1 MKEYDMIELKNDV
14 AQVVD
19 DKKIKKSSMTKED
32 LVLLKISRKI
42 KLCDDLIK
50 EGQAN
55 KQQLCSS
62 LKKLESSLIKHLM
75 IMLLITI
82 VVVAFMNLFP
92 LSFIQ
97 KLIFILPIVLT
108 CSCFILN
115 DYLLDTLKIDVK
127 KKLLKELNDDLDN
140 VNQKNNELK
149 KEYNYH
155 KKKVNQL
162 EKNDSELSEEVI
174 KKDLEYSEAVFMGP
188 LFQQLYL
195 PHYFVEEPIEEQC
208 CKVKKLRKKY

>member
-1 MKEYDMIELKNDV
+1 MIELKNDV

-19 DKKIKKSSMTKED
+19 DKKIKKSFMTKED
-32 LVLLKISRKI
+32 LVLLNISRNM
-42 KLCDDLIK
+42 KLCDDMIK
-50 EGQAN
+50 KGQAN
-55 KQQLCSS
+55 KRQLCSS
-62 LKKLESSLIKHLM
+62 LKKLESSLIKHLI

-82 VVVAFMNLFP
+82 AVVVLINIFP
-92 LSFIQ
+92 FSLMQ
-97 KLIFILPIVLT
+97 KLIFILPIVFT
-108 CSCFILN
+108 CSCLTLN
-115 DYLLDTLKIDVK
+115 DYLLDTLKIDTK
-127 KKLLKELNDDLDN
+127 KKLLKELNADLDI

-155 KKKVNQL
+155 MKKVNQL
-162 EKNDSELSEEVI
+162 EKNNSELSEEKI

-208 CKVKKLRKKY
+208 CKVKKLSKKY